1 MPDAPKD
8 SRAFLAAYLAAT
20 GDTPKIDRK
29 PTPGTVGA
37 LVTGFKASAAYQNLA
52 ESTRAYIRRNLDAIR
67 TTWGDAPA
75 ADLDARHIR
84 FDLSKLDPN
93 PANMRLRA
101 WKAMCKWAFQ
111 EAALLD
117 KDPAAPVRKRVVPK
131 TEGFAP
137 WTREDVAA
145 FRAHWPHDTEE
156 RMTFEVL
163 HRTAAA
169 VVDACQIGPAM
180 VRDGWLFY
188 TRRKSGSP
196 AVCPMT
202 AETSP
207 PWFEHDDHLALC
219 IAAQPARLV
228 YLMTKTGKARSHKS
242 VSQWFAAACRAAG
255 IEGKSAHGLRKHRAA
270 VFKENGA
277 SAEQRMA
284 ILGHETASEAKD
296 YAASASLARTVWG
309 TPISNLPD
317 QAKPYGAE
325 ILVFK
330 GGNMR

>member
-1 MPDAPKD
+1 
-8 SRAFLAAYLAAT
+8 
-20 GDTPKIDRK
+20 
-29 PTPGTVGA
+29 
-37 LVTGFKASAAYQNLA
+37 
-52 ESTRAYIRRNLDAIR
+52 
-67 TTWGDAPA
+67 
-75 ADLDARHIR
+75 
-84 FDLSKLDPN
+84 LSKLSPN
-93 PANMRLRA
+93 PANLRLRA

-117 KDPAAPVRKRVVPK
+117 KDPAASVRKRVVPK
-131 TEGFAP
+131 SDGFTA

-145 FRAHWPHDTEE
+145 FRAYWPHDTEE
-156 RMTFEVL
+156 RMAFEVI

-169 VVDACQIGPAM
+169 VVDACKIGPGM

-188 TRRKSGSP
+188 ERQKSGSP

-207 PWFEHDDHLALC
+207 PWFEHDEHLAMCL
-219 IAAQPARLV
+219 AAHPRHLV
-228 YLMTKTGKARSHKS
+228 YVMTKLGKARSHKS
-242 VSQWFAAACRAAG
+242 VSQWFAAACRQAG
-255 IEGKSAHGLRKHRAA
+255 IEGKSAHGLRTHRAA
-270 VFKENGA
+270 VFQENGA

-317 QAKPYGAE
+317 HAKTGEAQ
-325 ILVFK
+325 IVVFK
-330 GGNMR
+330 GGNR